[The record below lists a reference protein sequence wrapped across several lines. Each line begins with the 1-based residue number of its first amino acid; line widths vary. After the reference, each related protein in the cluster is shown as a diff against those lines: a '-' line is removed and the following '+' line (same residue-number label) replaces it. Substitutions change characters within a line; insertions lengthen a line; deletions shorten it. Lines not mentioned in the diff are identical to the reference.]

1 MATPRTVTLGVHER
15 KGLAVIGAGSTADAN
30 VIVEFDQDTSSV
42 EIVNALQRVIEVILE
57 EEY

>member
-15 KGLAVIGAGSTADAN
+15 KGLAVTGAGSTADAN
-30 VIVEFDQDTSSV
+30 VIIEFDQDIPSADV
-42 EIVNALQRVIEVILE
+42 INALERAKEVILE